1 MSSIIGVDVLRKC
14 LLLVLVLLISLS
26 LVGCQ
31 TPLRDGESQVTPTAI
46 TDDVTS
52 PAITEI
58 PKVPQLLI
66 FVNRLSGWE
75 SVGDELEESMRV
87 MAAEKGWDLQSF
99 SSLSEVNVQGDPV
112 LFVIAG
118 GDAELSEEIDRYP
131 DAFFI
136 LVAVTGAI
144 PAERVAVIGPEGM
157 RSDKVAFLGGFIA
170 AMLTPSWRV
179 GVIGV
184 EEGGEGRASIK
195 SFLNGAVFF
204 CGLCRTLDPP
214 FHEYPTS
221 TSVANSDASS
231 LRSGYEQLSP
241 VAIKTIGLTHEFSS
255 DSVDTVVGEL
265 ASVGINW
272 IGPTPPSAG
281 SREHWIATI
290 LPFPAGDI
298 KNVYE
303 RLVLGEGDVSIAMS
317 FDIRDVHMDLLSEG
331 KLELVLEIMRD
342 LERGVIDTG
351 VDPQT
356 GQDR

>member
-1 MSSIIGVDVLRKC
+1 MLRKI
-14 LLLVLVLLISLS
+14 LVFVLVVLISLN
-26 LVGCQ
+26 LFGCQ
-31 TPLRDGESQVTPTAI
+31 TPSGDGGSQGTTTEIIVG
-46 TDDVTS
+46 VTS
-52 PAITEI
+52 PAITET

-75 SVGDELEESMRV
+75 TVGDELEASMRV
-87 MAAEKGWDLQSF
+87 MAAEKGWELLSFRSF
-99 SSLSEVNVQGDPV
+99 SELNIQGDPV

-118 GDAELSEEIDRYP
+118 GDVELSEEIERYP

-136 LVAVTGAI
+136 LVAVAGAI

-157 RSDKVAFLGGFIA
+157 RADKVAFLGGFIA

-184 EEGGEGRASIK
+184 EQGGEGQAAIK

-204 CGLCRTLDPP
+204 CGLCRTEYPP

-221 TSVANSDASS
+221 TTVANSDASS

-241 VAIKTIGLTHEFSS
+241 MAIKTIGLTHEFPS
-255 DSVDTVVGEL
+255 DSVATVVSEV

-272 IGPTPPSAG
+272 IGPNPPSDE

-290 LPFPAGDI
+290 LPFPAGDLE
-298 KNVYE
+298 NVYE
-303 RLVLGEGDVSIAMS
+303 RLVLGEENVSIAIS
-317 FDIRDVHMDLLSEG
+317 FDIRDVHPDLLSEG
-331 KLELVLEIMRD
+331 KLELAQEIMRD